1 MIQALVSNTDGSEV
15 THIGLSPEPGQ
26 RSKLI
31 RSPPLVKHVVFNVAP
46 TQPGTHH
53 KI

>member
-1 MIQALVSNTDGSEV
+1 MIQALVSNTDGNEV
-15 THIGLSPEPGQ
+15 TQTALSLEPRQ
-26 RSKLI
+26 RNKLI

-46 TQPGTHH
+46 MQPGTHH